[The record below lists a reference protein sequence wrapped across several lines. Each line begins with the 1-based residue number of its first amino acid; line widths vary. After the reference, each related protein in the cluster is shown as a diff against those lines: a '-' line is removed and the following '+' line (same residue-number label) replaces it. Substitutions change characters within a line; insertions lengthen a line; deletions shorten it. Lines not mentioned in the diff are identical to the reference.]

1 LSTFLFCFGGLALL
15 ASWRLNALL
24 TIHDLRF
31 TIHSTMGLLE
41 SIRKWIDGEQTEDLL
56 EVADEHAK
64 PRRVWEEFLV
74 KIARE
79 VEAVMQREMFTPP
92 GGLTYIPREYVV
104 YLSAEDDKD
113 WQGDKRR
120 GLEQGL
126 FHVLSE
132 RARELSGATQLAAK
146 SFAVELRVDGTL
158 EKGQFRVQAVWDETE
173 TGHTQ
178 VNARVGASKSGSSSA
193 AGSAVDFS
201 DTIRE
206 RADGSQGDTESG
218 EESEKGEQTVV
229 RPRIKTLYS
238 VEIWK
243 DGVRESVEP
252 ITKSEITIGRGSRSI
267 TVDLPLKG
275 DPEISRV
282 HATLTR
288 DDNGRYWLI
297 SKGRNPTLVAGREL
311 PREERTEVLPD
322 QKIAI
327 CNFIIRIQPR

>member
-1 LSTFLFCFGGLALL
+1 
-15 ASWRLNALL
+15 
-24 TIHDLRF
+24 
-31 TIHSTMGLLE
+31 MGLLE
-41 SIRKWIDGEQTEDLL
+41 SIRRWIDGAQGEDLV
-56 EVADEHAK
+56 EAADEHSK
-64 PRRVWEEFLV
+64 PRRIWEEFLV

-104 YLSAEDDKD
+104 YLSADDDKD

-132 RARELSGATQLAAK
+132 RARELSGSNQLAAK

-173 TGHTQ
+173 SGHTQ
-178 VNARVGASKSGSSSA
+178 VNARVGAAKPESQP
-193 AGSAVDFS
+193 VNLN

-206 RADGSQGDTESG
+206 RADGSRGDTEEGEDSG
-218 EESEKGEQTVV
+218 AGGTGELGEQTVV

-243 DGVRESVEP
+243 DGVRESVVP
-252 ITKSEITIGRGSRSI
+252 ITKQEITIGRGSRSI

-282 HATLTR
+282 HAVLTR
-288 DDNGRYWLI
+288 ENDGRYWLI

-311 PREERTEVLPD
+311 PREERAEVQPD

-327 CNFIIRIQPR
+327 CNFVLRIQPR

>member
-1 LSTFLFCFGGLALL
+1 
-15 ASWRLNALL
+15 
-24 TIHDLRF
+24 
-31 TIHSTMGLLE
+31 MGLLE
-41 SIRKWIDGEQTEDLL
+41 SIRRWIDGEQGEDLL
-56 EVADEHAK
+56 EAADEHSK
-64 PRRVWEEFLV
+64 PRRIWEEFLV

-132 RARELSGATQLAAK
+132 RAKELSGSNQLVAK

-158 EKGQFRVQAVWDETE
+158 EKGQFRVQPVWDETE
-173 TGHTQ
+173 SGHTQ
-178 VNARVGASKSGSSSA
+178 VNARVGLSSQRGTSSGKAAS
-193 AGSAVDFS
+193 VNFN

-206 RADGSQGDTESG
+206 RADGSRGDTEPG
-218 EESEKGEQTVV
+218 ERDQQGEQGEQTVV
-229 RPRIKTLYS
+229 RPRIKELYS
-238 VEIWK
+238 VEIWRE
-243 DGVRESVEP
+243 GVREAVVP
-252 ITKSEITIGRGSRSI
+252 ITKPEITIGRGSRSI

-282 HATLTR
+282 HALLTR
-288 DDNGRYWLI
+288 ENDGRYWLT
-297 SKGRNPTLVAGREL
+297 SKGRNPTLVGGREL

-322 QKIAI
+322 QKVAI
-327 CNFIIRIQPR
+327 CNFVLRIQPK

>member
-1 LSTFLFCFGGLALL
+1 
-15 ASWRLNALL
+15 
-24 TIHDLRF
+24 
-31 TIHSTMGLLE
+31 MGLLE
-41 SIRKWIDGEQTEDLL
+41 SIRRWIDGEQGEDLL
-56 EVADEHAK
+56 EAADEHSK

-79 VEAVMQREMFTPP
+79 VETVMQREMFTPP

-132 RARELSGATQLAAK
+132 RAKELSGSNQLAAK

-173 TGHTQ
+173 SGHTQ
-178 VNARVGASKSGSSSA
+178 VNARVGASQPGSSGA
-193 AGSAVDFS
+193 QPAVNFS

-206 RADGSQGDTESG
+206 RADGSRGDSEPGASG
-218 EESEKGEQTVV
+218 ELNEATVV
-229 RPRIKTLYS
+229 RPRIKELYTIE
-238 VEIWK
+238 VWK
-243 DGVRESVEP
+243 EGVRESVVP
-252 ITKSEITIGRGSRSI
+252 ITKPEITIGRGSRSI

-288 DDNGRYWLI
+288 ENDGRYWLLA
-297 SKGRNPTLVAGREL
+297 KGRNPTLVGGREL
-311 PREERTEVLPD
+311 PREERTEVQPD

-327 CNFIIRIQPR
+327 CNFVLRIQPR